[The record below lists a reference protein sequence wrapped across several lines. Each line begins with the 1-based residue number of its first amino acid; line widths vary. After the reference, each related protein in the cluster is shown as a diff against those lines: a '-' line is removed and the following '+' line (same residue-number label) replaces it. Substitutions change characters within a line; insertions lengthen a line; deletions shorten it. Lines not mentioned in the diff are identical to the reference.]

1 MYYILMV
8 LLIFRR
14 HNTKLT
20 MEQFLKK
27 AELPEFEVIIKSAK
41 QATVEVPDGDV
52 GDLIDALEAHGFNY
66 DLED

>member
-1 MYYILMV
+1 
-8 LLIFRR
+8 
-14 HNTKLT
+14 